1 MEKTNIIH
9 VVEDREFV
17 NRAKRRNNE
26 IRENKINIE
35 KVRQMY
41 KEKMIDTGKAQELE
55 EKIEK
60 EAKTTKKVIKVA
72 GTLATVAL
80 IFIPADGPFG
90 EIATALATPSLCALV
105 DILAEIKKKALIT
118 GKRKIEKHIL
128 HVDGENKKISGFDL
142 NNGQE
147 IIKEFKE
154 MKKALDNV
162 EQDINR
168 RSR

>member
-9 VVEDREFV
+9 VVENRDFV
-17 NRAKRRNNE
+17 NRAKRKSNE
-26 IRENKINIE
+26 LKENKVNLE
-35 KVRQMY
+35 KIRQMY

-60 EAKTTKKVIKVA
+60 QAKITKKAIKIA

-90 EIATALATPSLCALV
+90 EITTALATPSLCALV
-105 DILAEIKKKALIT
+105 DIVTDIKKKAIIT
-118 GKRKIEKHIL
+118 GKRGIEKHIL
-128 HVDGENKKISGFDL
+128 HVDGTNKKISAFDL

-147 IIKEFKE
+147 FIKEFRNL
-154 MKKALDNV
+154 KKTMNDV
-162 EQDINR
+162 EQDISR